1 MPAPLPS
8 RPFTASAAS
17 IVLASTSVYRR
28 SLLQRLFH
36 RFEVVAPGV
45 EEVQERGESVEAM
58 TLRLALAKARAV
70 AERFPE
76 ALVIGSDQAATLD
89 GCHAIGKPGTLLRAR
104 EQLRAASGKAM
115 RFFTAL
121 ALVGLSRGVQDLE
134 VVDTVVRFRALDE
147 ASIDRYLSRESAL
160 DCAGAA
166 RCEALGIA
174 LMESIESRDP
184 TALVGLP
191 LIALTRML
199 HDAGVDV
206 LAMDS

>member
-1 MPAPLPS
+1 MPAPPPNRPS
-8 RPFTASAAS
+8 TAPSAT

-28 SLLQRLFH
+28 NLLQRLFH

-45 EEVQERGESVEAM
+45 QEAQERGEGVEAM
-58 TLRLALAKARAV
+58 TRRLALAKAHAV

-104 EQLRAASGKAM
+104 EQLRAASGQMM
-115 RFFTAL
+115 RFSTAL

-134 VVDTVVRFRALDE
+134 VVDTVVRFRTLEE
-147 ASIDRYLSRESAL
+147 ASIDRYLAREPAL

-166 RCEALGIA
+166 KCEALGIA

-199 HDAGVDV
+199 RDAGVDV
-206 LAMDS
+206 LAMDC

>member
-1 MPAPLPS
+1 MPARLPS
-8 RPFTASAAS
+8 CPSAAPS
-17 IVLASTSVYRR
+17 ALIVLASTSVYRR
-28 SLLQRLFH
+28 NLLQRLFH

-45 EEVQERGESVEAM
+45 QEGQECGESVEAM
-58 TLRLALAKARAV
+58 TLRLALAKASAV

-89 GCHAIGKPGTLLRAR
+89 GYHAIGKPGTLLRAR
-104 EQLRAASGKAM
+104 EQLRAASGQIM
-115 RFFTAL
+115 RFSTAL

-134 VVDTVVRFRALDE
+134 VVDTVVRFRKLAD
-147 ASIDRYLSRESAL
+147 ASIDRYLTREPAL

-166 RCEALGIA
+166 KCEALGIA
-174 LMESIESRDP
+174 LTESIESRDP

-199 HDAGVDV
+199 RDAGVDV